1 MSETNKDIIRRYQD
15 AYNRNDLDVLE
26 EVLDPN
32 WKTNGWPEVMPQT
45 IESAKELYQVL
56 LASFPDLSYE
66 TLDLIAEGDKVVQHW
81 KMRGTFKGEIFG
93 VPPTG
98 ELHVVPP
105 SVEVSY
111 SYPARPLPEVSVAP
125 DAVTVTEAVLVHVSD
140 PPVRVVG
147 AAGAVRSSLAVLAA
161 PAVPGVQAEALPA
174 RSTERTWT
182 SVAPSAVTVVPFP
195 TAPLDQDE
203 PLLVEVRNS

>member
-15 AYNRNDLDVLE
+15 AYNRNDLDVLD

-32 WKTNGWPEVMPQT
+32 WTTNGWPEVMPQS
-45 IESAKELYQVL
+45 IEAAKELYQAF

-98 ELHVVPP
+98 ELMEADGISIYHIAGGKIVQHWAFADDLGFWEQAG
-105 SVEVSY
+105 VEF
-111 SYPARPLPEVSVAP
+111 PEFLSVA
-125 DAVTVTEAVLVHVSD
+125 HHK
-140 PPVRVVG
+140 
-147 AAGAVRSSLAVLAA
+147 SS
-161 PAVPGVQAEALPA
+161 
-174 RSTERTWT
+174 
-182 SVAPSAVTVVPFP
+182 
-195 TAPLDQDE
+195 
-203 PLLVEVRNS
+203 

>member
-1 MSETNKDIIRRYQD
+1 VSETNKDIIRRYQD

-93 VPPTG
+93 LAPTG
-98 ELHVVPP
+98 EVMEADGISIFRIANGKIVDHVAFADELGFFDQLGVK
-105 SVEVSY
+105 
-111 SYPARPLPEVSVAP
+111 LPEFM
-125 DAVTVTEAVLVHVSD
+125 
-140 PPVRVVG
+140 
-147 AAGAVRSSLAVLAA
+147 AALHHKSS
-161 PAVPGVQAEALPA
+161 
-174 RSTERTWT
+174 
-182 SVAPSAVTVVPFP
+182 
-195 TAPLDQDE
+195 
-203 PLLVEVRNS
+203 